1 MTFFCKMKLYDKKQM
16 DALLTF
22 RTYVRILYV
31 SIRKVVLDMR
41 ELKEKIIELI
51 EKCMDEDD
59 LRTIYAFIKRFLR

>member
-1 MTFFCKMKLYDKKQM
+1 M

-31 SIRKVVLDMR
+31 SNRKVVLDMG

-51 EKCMDEDD
+51 EKCMDEV
-59 LRTIYAFIKRFLR
+59 IKIDINQKESNKY

>member
-1 MTFFCKMKLYDKKQM
+1 M

-31 SIRKVVLDMR
+31 SNRKVVLDMG

-51 EKCMDEDD
+51 EKCMDEDH

>member
-1 MTFFCKMKLYDKKQM
+1 M

-22 RTYVRILYV
+22 RTYV
-31 SIRKVVLDMR
+31 SNRKVVLDMG

>member
-1 MTFFCKMKLYDKKQM
+1 M

-31 SIRKVVLDMR
+31 SIRKVVLDMG
-41 ELKEKIIELI
+41 ELKKKIIELI

>member
-1 MTFFCKMKLYDKKQM
+1 M

-31 SIRKVVLDMR
+31 SNRKVVLDMG
-41 ELKEKIIELI
+41 ELKEKIIESI

>member
-1 MTFFCKMKLYDKKQM
+1 M

-31 SIRKVVLDMR
+31 SIRKVVLDMG
-41 ELKEKIIELI
+41 ELKKKIIELI

-59 LRTIYAFIKRFLR
+59 LRTIYAFIKKFLR

>member
-1 MTFFCKMKLYDKKQM
+1 M

-31 SIRKVVLDMR
+31 SNRKVVLDMV
-41 ELKEKIIELI
+41 EFKEKIIELI
-51 EKCMDEDD
+51 EKCMDQDD

>member
-1 MTFFCKMKLYDKKQM
+1 M

-31 SIRKVVLDMR
+31 SNRKVVLDMG
-41 ELKEKIIELI
+41 ELKKKIIELI

>member
-1 MTFFCKMKLYDKKQM
+1 M

-31 SIRKVVLDMR
+31 SNRKVVLDMG

-59 LRTIYAFIKRFLR
+59 LRTIYALIKRFLR

>member
-1 MTFFCKMKLYDKKQM
+1 M

-31 SIRKVVLDMR
+31 SNRKVVLDMV

-51 EKCMDEDD
+51 EKCMDQDD

>member
-1 MTFFCKMKLYDKKQM
+1 M

-31 SIRKVVLDMR
+31 SNRKVVLDMG

-51 EKCMDEDD
+51 ENCMDEDD

>member
-1 MTFFCKMKLYDKKQM
+1 M

-31 SIRKVVLDMR
+31 SNRKVVLDMG

-51 EKCMDEDD
+51 EKCMGEDD